1 MENLNIAHLIE
12 KNSITRLTKDYENKL
27 LMKIKKNFNENQ
39 QQLFVAS
46 FYCFLNYDKK
56 NDFVIDFDNVWKWL
70 GFTRKDSAKKLL
82 EKFFIRDIDYTIA
95 LRQQAERKNEGG
107 FNKETIMLNINTF
120 KKFCLKA
127 DTKKADEV
135 HDYYI
140 KLEELLQETIN
151 EESTELK
158 LQLSN
163 KEEEKNKLEEEHK
176 KSIDEIEKLNK
187 QLHKRYEPRIIT
199 DEKFVLYL
207 LIAYINGKTI
217 YIIGKTVDITK
228 RYRSYRLKGI
238 LMHEE
243 DIKLVY
249 YKSCRSSIILNQVE
263 NCVILNM
270 SEYIVEG
277 TREVFE
283 TTELN
288 ETEMIE
294 NFKQIID
301 FYVDSFKHVSPHI
314 TILNR
319 DTKEEARIRTEMYAE
334 ENRDEINEK
343 AREDR
348 VENPE
353 KFQGREKKR
362 DPEKK
367 KEKNKRYYEKHK
379 EEISD
384 YHANYRSIPENKE
397 KINNRR
403 RKNVENLTDEQ
414 IKEKTQKAKEYRE
427 KNKARRKEVSSQKIK
442 CLVCESIFSRQ
453 CWKRHTKSTLH
464 CDVLK
469 TKPDVK
475 EEYEVVVEEEE
486 DEVE

>member
-1 MENLNIAHLIE
+1 MENLNIVHLIE

-27 LMKIKKNFNENQ
+27 LMKIKENFNENQ

-135 HDYYI
+135 HDYYV

-163 KEEEKNKLEEEHK
+163 KEEEHK

-199 DEKFVLYL
+199 EEKFVLYL

-270 SEYIVEG
+270 SKYIMEG

-283 TTELN
+283 TTEVN
-288 ETEMIE
+288 EAEMIE

-301 FYVDSFKHVSPHI
+301 FYIDSFKHVSPHI

-319 DTKEEARIRTEMYAE
+319 DTKEEARIRTEMYVE
-334 ENRDEINEK
+334 ENRDKINEK

-353 KFQGREKKR
+353 KFQEREQNR

-367 KEKNKRYYEKHK
+367 KEKNKRYYENHK
-379 EEISD
+379 EEISE
-384 YHANYRSIPENKE
+384 YHANYRSIPENRE
-397 KINNRR
+397 KINVRR
-403 RKNVENLTDEQ
+403 RKNVQNLTDEQ
-414 IKEKTQKAKEYRE
+414 IEEKTQKAKEYRE